1 MQLYLLYLQ
10 IIPTFVPIK
19 SNPIINKTSTAV
31 MKKKTI
37 LFASC
42 LFGVFAF
49 SSCEKNLYDESKQPE
64 KEIQVKDLDI
74 PAGFQWKLTQ
84 VAAGTVAAT
93 TPTMVSFFL
102 DEACSKE
109 EKIADIPVD
118 SEISS
123 LPLSIPTYVNTLYA
137 QYKTSTNETKKV
149 AIPVNADR
157 SFSLNIAND
166 AKSKSNTTRSITRG
180 HDIEDDIQL
189 SKGVIFHPK
198 DGWGTIMFEDQFP
211 SLGDYD
217 FNDFVVNYKVQFQG
231 IRKVDKKYT
240 AQYIQI
246 GLRLKA
252 IGGIFPYS
260 PYLRLKEIDS
270 DEVESIEVYETK
282 NVIPAIDGVE
292 LVPNKHLIIDYSP
305 LIKNLAKPAGSQYY
319 NTEKNALVATS
330 DLPEINIL
338 ITLKKR
344 KEVKEI
350 LEGDEFDL
358 YLKRNDSGTEIH
370 MNGIEPITYQY
381 PFNDKN
387 LLPVYTNGDEEDD
400 NYYFS
405 AGRLIWGLRVPGNAA
420 HAIEKA
426 NFLEAY
432 KGFAKWAQ
440 SSGKNEQ
447 NWYNQG
453 NADKSLLIHN

>member
-1 MQLYLLYLQ
+1 
-10 IIPTFVPIK
+10 
-19 SNPIINKTSTAV
+19 
-31 MKKKTI
+31 
-37 LFASC
+37 
-42 LFGVFAF
+42 
-49 SSCEKNLYDESKQPE
+49 
-64 KEIQVKDLDI
+64 
-74 PAGFQWKLTQ
+74 
-84 VAAGTVAAT
+84 
-93 TPTMVSFFL
+93 
-102 DEACSKE
+102 
-109 EKIADIPVD
+109 
-118 SEISS
+118 
-123 LPLSIPTYVNTLYA
+123 
-137 QYKTSTNETKKV
+137 
-149 AIPVNADR
+149 
-157 SFSLNIAND
+157 
-166 AKSKSNTTRSITRG
+166 
-180 HDIEDDIQL
+180 
-189 SKGVIFHPK
+189 
-198 DGWGTIMFEDQFP
+198 MFEDQFP

-231 IRKVDKKYT
+231 IKKVDKKYT

-282 NVIPAIDGVE
+282 NVIPAIDGVD

-319 NTEKNALVATS
+319 NTEK
-330 DLPEINIL
+330 
-338 ITLKKR
+338 
-344 KEVKEI
+344 
-350 LEGDEFDL
+350 
-358 YLKRNDSGTEIH
+358 
-370 MNGIEPITYQY
+370 NGIEPITYQY

>member
-1 MQLYLLYLQ
+1 MAR
-10 IIPTFVPIK
+10 I
-19 SNPIINKTSTAV
+19 
-31 MKKKTI
+31 
-37 LFASC
+37 
-42 LFGVFAF
+42 
-49 SSCEKNLYDESKQPE
+49 
-64 KEIQVKDLDI
+64 
-74 PAGFQWKLTQ
+74 
-84 VAAGTVAAT
+84 
-93 TPTMVSFFL
+93 
-102 DEACSKE
+102 
-109 EKIADIPVD
+109 
-118 SEISS
+118 
-123 LPLSIPTYVNTLYA
+123 
-137 QYKTSTNETKKV
+137 
-149 AIPVNADR
+149 
-157 SFSLNIAND
+157 
-166 AKSKSNTTRSITRG
+166 
-180 HDIEDDIQL
+180 
-189 SKGVIFHPK
+189 
-198 DGWGTIMFEDQFP
+198 
-211 SLGDYD
+211 
-217 FNDFVVNYKVQFQG
+217 
-231 IRKVDKKYT
+231 
-240 AQYIQI
+240 
-246 GLRLKA
+246 
-252 IGGIFPYS
+252 
-260 PYLRLKEIDS
+260 
-270 DEVESIEVYETK
+270 
-282 NVIPAIDGVE
+282 
-292 LVPNKHLIIDYSP
+292 
-305 LIKNLAKPAGSQYY
+305 
-319 NTEKNALVATS
+319 ATS

-453 NADKSLLIHN
+453 NADKNLLIHN